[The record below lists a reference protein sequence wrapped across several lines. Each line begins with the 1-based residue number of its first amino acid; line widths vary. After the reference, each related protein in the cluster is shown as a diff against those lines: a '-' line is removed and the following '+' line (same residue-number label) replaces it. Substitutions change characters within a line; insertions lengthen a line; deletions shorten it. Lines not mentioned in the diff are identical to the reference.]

1 MPFNVGDVVSNCGT
15 EYVVAEVNS
24 WGEYYVCRKSDGESM
39 SGYHEESIFTLVT
52 PAVPPTP
59 VLTGMT
65 QFFKD
70 HKEKTNVT
78 A

>member
-1 MPFNVGDVVSNCGT
+1 MSFNVGDVVSNCGT
-15 EYVVAEVNS
+15 VYVVIEVAVT
-24 WGEYYVCRKSDGESM
+24 GKVKIRKEDDAHEYSTWYRASL
-39 SGYHEESIFTLVT
+39 FTLVP
-52 PAVPPTP
+52 PATPPTP

-70 HKEKTNVT
+70 MKEKTNGT